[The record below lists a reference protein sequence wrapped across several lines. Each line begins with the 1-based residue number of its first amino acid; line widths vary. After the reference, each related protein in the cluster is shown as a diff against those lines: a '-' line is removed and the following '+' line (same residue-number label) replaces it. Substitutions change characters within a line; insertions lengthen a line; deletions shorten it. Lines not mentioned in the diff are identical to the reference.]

1 MKDREHQKR
10 QLPFPGGIPPDLA
23 RQDGVAWA
31 LPRQRRPYPRPYK
44 KPPGGLRWARGGW
57 VGACCV
63 ARVVQTW
70 SDCKPSIHVSTRRGG
85 GGSVSLRQRVRL
97 GLFYGGG
104 GGSSRATAGY
114 LNTEK
119 PLAVQ
124 SRDRALSRLWLSRCS
139 SDSMGA
145 PVGEQ
150 VMWQG
155 QSQQCWPQSRSV
167 PPLRP
172 P

>member
-1 MKDREHQKR
+1 M
-10 QLPFPGGIPPDLA
+10 GT
-23 RQDGVAWA
+23 
-31 LPRQRRPYPRPYK
+31 RRM
-44 KPPGGLRWARGGW
+44 GW
-57 VGACCV
+57 CVCV

-70 SDCKPSIHVSTRRGG
+70 NDCKPSIHVSTQRGG

-97 GLFYGGG
+97 GLFYRGG

-155 QSQQCWPQSRSV
+155 QSQQCWPQSRAV